1 MQPSTGKS
9 AALLPGRDGE
19 VQDVYAF
26 DEDSSDAPCPKQL
39 AKQLSSL
46 RESRDTDA
54 PSPAPKV
61 TAGFLKHSTNEQ
73 PVCHPRA
80 AAEPISMAAPG
91 KAGPTLV
98 KQSQPRAAPE
108 RGRVKRVREGLE
120 GRGPRVRKLKYHQY
134 IPPDQRAGPS
144 ELCEPH
150 LDSAYAQTLQQQQIF
165 LQLQILQ
172 HQHSYQALPAPKNTY
187 VPSAPPKTRT
197 SPPPPRKHVRP
208 LRPPENTLVAEMQN
222 GSNRLTQ
229 NENGSLST
237 LNAVP
242 CLKPVPVV
250 PSPAPLSTNHTPLP
264 AKLGEMKVARLRQE
278 LKLRGLP
285 VSGTKFE
292 LCERLR
298 PYQDS
303 PQGVPESC
311 SGSPAPPASPATSE
325 LSSLSSEEGGG
336 ATDSQGKTPPPSG
349 HTPGALPQRSLPEEE
364 QLREKEQLIQALK
377 EQLQQEQRRVEE
389 LRSQLQGVGRWSQV
403 TEGQGHKGVGPSPT
417 SEEEESSG
425 GSSNCLV
432 RSVQP
437 VAAEGEESHSNPQP
451 DQPQAT
457 PGNQTLQP
465 SNSISLQ
472 PIHTLQQPTFTDHTP
487 RMKDPPCYE
496 DAVKQTCSLQ
506 VPMVISQQMDDL
518 FDILI
523 ETGEIS
529 PLVRQSLVFPAV
541 TASVTTMPIS
551 TALSRP
557 PPQIQMAPPTPNSD
571 HVPSLVTLATDQQL
585 PAFLEDAL
593 VGGAG
598 AEQSKTLCC
607 SLLDSPME
615 EALPPE
621 AGPTFSPLDSGLNGM
636 EWVDLTALAGSEWLD
651 THHLQVR
658 LNWD

>member
-1 MQPSTGKS
+1 MLQRARLADGQESLHKSILPGDIGLMQPST
-9 AALLPGRDGE
+9 DGE

-39 AKQLSSL
+39 AKHLSPL

-61 TAGFLKHSTNEQ
+61 TAGFLKYSTNEQ

-80 AAEPISMAAPG
+80 TAEPISMAAPG

-98 KQSQPRAAPE
+98 KQSRPRAAPE

-120 GRGPRVRKLKYHQY
+120 GQGPRVRKLKYHQY

-150 LDSAYAQTLQQQQIF
+150 LDSAYAQTLRQQQIF

-172 HQHSYQALPAPKNTY
+172 HQHSYQ
-187 VPSAPPKTRT
+187 
-197 SPPPPRKHVRP
+197 SPPPPK
-208 LRPPENTLVAEMQN
+208 NTLVAEMQN

-229 NENGSLST
+229 NKNGSLST
-237 LNAVP
+237 PNAVP
-242 CLKPVPVV
+242 CLKPDPAV
-250 PSPAPLSTNHTPLP
+250 PSPAPLSINHTPLP

-303 PQGVPESC
+303 PQGVPESS

-349 HTPGALPQRSLPEEE
+349 HTPGALPQKSLPEEE

-403 TEGQGHKGVGPSPT
+403 TEGQGNKGVGPSPT

-425 GSSNCLV
+425 GSSNCPV

-437 VAAEGEESHSNPQP
+437 VTAEGDESHSNPQP

-457 PGNQTLQP
+457 PSNQTLQP

-529 PLVRQSLVFPAV
+529 PLVRQSVVFPAV

-557 PPQIQMAPPTPNSD
+557 PPQIQVAPPTPNPD

-598 AEQSKTLCC
+598 GEQSKTLCC
-607 SLLDSPME
+607 PLLDSPME